1 MPARLDAYRR
11 KRDLDATPEPDADG
25 DPAGGSGSGS
35 ATGGR
40 FVVHEHHARRLHW
53 DLRLEHDGVL
63 ASWAIPN
70 GIPEDP
76 AHNRKAIHVEDHPL
90 AYIDFA
96 GTIPAGSY
104 GAGEIL
110 VWDHGTYVQE
120 KWRDDELIVVFAGE
134 RLTGRYA
141 LFQTGDDDRDWMIHR
156 MDPPL
161 DPDAEDP
168 PEQLPPM
175 LATPGRLPRNE
186 EQWGFEVKW
195 DGVRAI
201 ARSQPGR
208 LQLASRSDRDITHDY
223 PELRGL
229 NTALGSRS
237 AILDGEIIAFDANG
251 RPSFQAL
258 QPRIHAH
265 GASARRLAA
274 ETPVTFMLFDLLW
287 LDGHSLVDLPYA
299 QRRER
304 LEALELDGA
313 HWQTPPSHYGEG
325 RALLRATADQ
335 HLEGIVAKR
344 FDAPYRPGQR
354 SSDWVKVKHEQR
366 QEFVVGGYTPG
377 NGARESSFGAL
388 QLGVHDD
395 QGRLVHV
402 GGVGSGFKDD
412 DLERLT
418 AVLRRIERQ
427 TSPFAV
433 GAPPRGTVFV
443 TPKLVVEVTFGQWT
457 SDDQLRHSVF
467 RGLRD
472 DRDPATIV
480 RELPRAGDDDP
491 GPDGTPA
498 GRPDGD
504 RSDVEASSRERDRA
518 ADGPRPEHGEDRPD
532 DDRPSPPAA
541 RGRRRK
547 HPAGSRSADRD
558 EAAVAIP
565 ERGDHQLEVDG
576 RTVRLTNLD
585 KPLYPA
591 AGVTKSAVIDYYAR
605 IASLLLPHLRDRP
618 VTLKRYPDGVD
629 GKAFYEKH
637 ANRHRPEWVA
647 TTPVPSRD
655 GDPIDY
661 VLIQDLPTLLWAA
674 NLAALELHPSLS
686 RAAAAADGAAPR
698 ADGGRSRDER
708 RRDDDTTDD
717 PADPPPPGPP
727 TALVFDLDPG
737 APATIVECCRV
748 ALEIRALLDDLGL
761 RSHAKTSGSKGL
773 QLYLPLAPEVG
784 YDRSG
789 PFAHAVASLLEQ
801 RAPERVVSRMA
812 KRLRP
817 GKVLIDWS
825 QNDPHKTTVS
835 VYSLRARERPTVST
849 PVDWDEVSACATAAD
864 PERLV
869 FTADDVLRRVAADGD
884 RFADLLRHDQRLP
897 ELTA

>member
-25 DPAGGSGSGS
+25 DAVAESGS

-90 AYIDFA
+90 AYLDFA
-96 GTIPAGSY
+96 GTIPEGSY

-110 VWDHGTYVQE
+110 VWDHGTYVHE

-168 PEQLPPM
+168 PERIAAM

-186 EQWGFEVKW
+186 DRWGFEVKW

-208 LQLASRSDRDITHDY
+208 LHLASRSDREITHDY

-237 AILDGEIIAFDANG
+237 AILDGEIIGFDEAG

-258 QPRIHAH
+258 QPRIHARPS
-265 GASARRLAA
+265 SARRLAA
-274 ETPVTFMLFDLLW
+274 ESPVTYMIFDLLW
-287 LDGHSLVDLPYA
+287 LDGHSLVELPYE

-304 LEALELDGA
+304 LESLGLDGA
-313 HWQTPPSHYGEG
+313 HWQTPPFHRGEG
-325 RALLRATADQ
+325 QALLLATADQ
-335 HLEGIVAKR
+335 QLEGIVAKR
-344 FDAPYRPGQR
+344 LDAPYRPGLR

-395 QGRLVHV
+395 EGQLVHV
-402 GGVGSGFKDD
+402 GGVGSGFRDD
-412 DLERLT
+412 DLERLSAT
-418 AVLRRIERQ
+418 LRGLERR
-427 TSPFAV
+427 TSPFA
-433 GAPPRGTVFV
+433 GGEPPRGTVFV
-443 TPKLVVEVTFGQWT
+443 TPKLVVEVSFGQWT
-457 SDDQLRHSVF
+457 GDDQLRHAVY

-472 DRDPATIV
+472 DRDPETVV
-480 RELPRAGDDDP
+480 RELPRTGDEDPDEPHDPPDRDDDP
-491 GPDGTPA
+491 D
-498 GRPDGD
+498 RGD
-504 RSDVEASSRERDRA
+504 RTA
-518 ADGPRPEHGEDRPD
+518 
-532 DDRPSPPAA
+532 PSPPATPA
-541 RGRRRK
+541 RRRRTRPG
-547 HPAGSRSADRD
+547 HRPTDPAPDRGAD
-558 EAAVAIP
+558 AVAIP
-565 ERGDHQLEVDG
+565 EHGDHQLEVDG
-576 RTVRLTNLD
+576 RTLRLTNLD
-585 KPLYPA
+585 KPLYPD
-591 AGVTKSAVIDYYAR
+591 AGVTKAAVIDYYAR
-605 IASLLLPHLRDRP
+605 IAPLLLPHLRDRP

-647 TTPVPSRD
+647 TTSVPSRD

-661 VLIQDLPTLLWAA
+661 VLIQDRPTLLWAA

-686 RAAAAADGAAPR
+686 RAGAAP
-698 ADGGRSRDER
+698 
-708 RRDDDTTDD
+708 
-717 PADPPPPGPP
+717 PLGPP

-737 APATIVECCRV
+737 APATIVDCCRI

-761 RSHAKTSGSKGL
+761 RGHAKTSGSKGL
-773 QLYLPLAPEVG
+773 QLYVPLAPEVG
-784 YDRSG
+784 YERSG

-801 RAPERVVSRMA
+801 RLPERVVSRMT

-849 PVDWDEVSACATAAD
+849 PVGWDEVAAGAEADD

-884 RFADLLRHDQRLP
+884 GFADLLRLDQRLP

>member
-11 KRDLDATPEPDADG
+11 KRDLDATPEPDAAS
-25 DPAGGSGSGS
+25 DPADAPGSTT

-90 AYIDFA
+90 EYLDFA

-110 VWDHGTYVQE
+110 VWDHGTYVHE
-120 KWRDDELIVVFAGE
+120 KWRDDELIVVFSGE

-141 LFQTGDDDRDWMIHR
+141 LFQTGGGDRDWMIHR

-161 DPDAEDP
+161 DPEAEEP

-186 EQWGFEVKW
+186 DQWGFEVKW

-208 LQLASRSDRDITHDY
+208 LHLASRSDRDITHDY

-237 AILDGEIIAFDANG
+237 AILDGEIIAFDDRG

-274 ETPVTFMLFDLLW
+274 ENPVTYMLFDLLW
-287 LDGHSLVDLPYA
+287 LDGHSLLDLPYA

-313 HWQTPPSHYGEG
+313 HWQTPPSHRGEG

-335 HLEGIVAKR
+335 QLEGVVAKR
-344 FDAPYRPGQR
+344 LDAPYRPGRR

-395 QGRLVHV
+395 EGRLVHV

-412 DLERLT
+412 DLERLSV
-418 AVLRRIERQ
+418 ALRGLERQ

-457 SDDQLRHSVF
+457 SDDQLRHAVF

-472 DRDPATIV
+472 DRDPATVV
-480 RELPRAGDDDP
+480 RELPREPDDRDDDQD
-491 GPDGTPA
+491 GPSGAHDG
-498 GRPDGD
+498 RESREDGD
-504 RSDVEASSRERDRA
+504 RAPRD
-518 ADGPRPEHGEDRPD
+518 D
-532 DDRPSPPAA
+532 DADRPSPDDANAETAAA
-541 RGRRRK
+541 RDRNGAAPRNRRRK
-547 HPAGSRSADRD
+547 ATSGSRPAGRD
-558 EAAVAIP
+558 ETPVAIP

-576 RTVRLTNLD
+576 RSVRLTNLD

-591 AGVTKSAVIDYYAR
+591 AGLAKSAVIDYYAR
-605 IASLLLPHLRDRP
+605 IAPVLLPHLRDRP

-686 RAAAAADGAAPR
+686 RGPAAPEGAAPHE
-698 ADGGRSRDER
+698 DGGRSRDDKRPQE
-708 RRDDDTTDD
+708 DD
-717 PADPPPPGPP
+717 AAAGPPPLGPP

-761 RSHAKTSGSKGL
+761 RGHAKTSGSKGL
-773 QLYLPLAPEVG
+773 QLYVPLAPEVG

-801 RAPERVVSRMA
+801 RDPERVVSRMA

-835 VYSLRARERPTVST
+835 VYSLRAREQPTVST
-849 PVDWDEVSACATAAD
+849 PVDWDEVSACATADD

-884 RFADLLRHDQRLP
+884 RFADLLRLDQQLP